1 MTNTVAPFQSSRTT
15 KTLAAWLAGVALL
28 VPGFSRAG
36 ESAAKT
42 PAPTHAPPAGSKSAT
57 TRTSRPPPHRPVT
70 PNTKAR
76 QYFQAAWGVDRLKVS
91 RVASGN
97 LIRFTY
103 RVTDTAQAAPLSD
116 RKATPVLYAQ
126 RARAMLSVPVMEK
139 IGALRQA
146 GTLKAG
152 QEYWVAF
159 SNKGNLVRPGDKVN
173 VIIGRFHA
181 DGLMVE

>member
-1 MTNTVAPFQSSRTT
+1 MTKTAPFRSTRTIT
-15 KTLAAWLAGVALL
+15 SLAAWLAAFALA
-28 VPGFSRAG
+28 VPGASRAG

-42 PAPTHAPPAGSKSAT
+42 PAPAHAPPASSKAAT
-57 TRTSRPPPHRPVT
+57 TRTNRPPPHRPVT
-70 PNTKAR
+70 PNAKAT

-103 RVTDTAQAAPLSD
+103 RVTDAAQASPLSD

-126 RARAMLSVPVMEK
+126 RAQAMLSVPVMEK

-146 GTLKAG
+146 GTLKTG

-159 SNKGNLVRPGDKVN
+159 SNNGNLVRPGDKVS